1 VPAAVVPIRSV
12 ADAKRRLA
20 PRLDPAARRDLA
32 RALATGVIDTLAGAA
47 GLETFVVT
55 ADAEVAELARACGA
69 RVLDDPLG
77 TLDDAA
83 AAGAARARAGGHD
96 RVVIAHSDLPFPADL
111 VGVAAVGSA
120 DGIVLVPDRH
130 GDGTNVI
137 VLPCDVE
144 FAFAYGPGSFGRHR
158 AEAERTGR
166 PITVVS
172 PSPLGWDVDVPEDLD
187 PPAEWG
193 EPTWAATVRTSDG

>member
-20 PRLDPAARRDLA
+20 PRLDPAARHDLA
-32 RALATGVIDTLAGAA
+32 RALAVGVVGTLAGPA

-55 ADAEVAELARACGA
+55 ADVEVAELARAAGA
-69 RVLDDPLG
+69 LVLDDSRG

-83 AAGAARARAGGHD
+83 ATGVARARSGGHE

-111 VGVAAVGSA
+111 VGLVEVGPA

-130 GDGTNVI
+130 GDGTNVV
-137 VLPCDVE
+137 VLPCELE
-144 FAFAYGPGSFGRHR
+144 FGFAYGPGSFARHQ
-158 AEAERTGR
+158 AEAEGSGR
-166 PITVVS
+166 PVTVVS

-187 PPAEWG
+187 PPAAWG
-193 EPTWAATVRTSDG
+193 APSWTGSVGTMRG